1 MEVWWALLAAAL
13 FGAADFSAGIAS
25 RRSPALTVT
34 FLSQSTGMVL
44 FGLSLV
50 VLLEQ
55 PTGPALRWGAIAGAI
70 AAVSVFLYYRA
81 LALGRMGIVAT
92 ITAIW
97 SAVVPFGLGLALGE
111 RPSILAICGV
121 VGVIFAVGMISY
133 IPTPTARP
141 RTLPASPARQKA
153 FNMEGG
159 VRFNRILPRHGFL
172 LRFSQTPG
180 MFGATLAGIGF
191 GLLGVLLNQAGALG
205 NVLWPVFSAAVAS
218 VLVTGIMLAGSRS
231 PLLFDR
237 GNLPHI
243 ISAGVMQSLG
253 VLCFLLAIQT
263 GLVSIVAVI
272 VALSPAPTLL
282 LARMFLAETLS
293 RNQLLGFVVAMLGIA
308 LVTV

>member
-1 MEVWWALLAAAL
+1 MEIWWALLAAGL

-34 FLSQSTGMVL
+34 FLSQGAGVVMLGVALAVL
-44 FGLSLV
+44 MEHPTRAALS
-50 VLLEQ
+50 
-55 PTGPALRWGAIAGAI
+55 WGGVAGAI

-97 SAVVPFGLGLALGE
+97 SAVVPFGLGMALGE
-111 RPSILAICGV
+111 RPSVQAIGGV

-133 IPTPTARP
+133 V
-141 RTLPASPARQKA
+141 PASTGASGAPANQKN
-153 FNMEGG
+153 FSGEGG

-180 MFGATLAGIGF
+180 MIGATLAGIGF

-205 NVLWPVFSAAVAS
+205 NVLWPVFAAAIAS
-218 VLVTGIMLAGSRS
+218 VAITGTMLVASRS

-237 GNLPHI
+237 NNLPHI
-243 ISAGVMQSLG
+243 VSAGLMQTLG
-253 VLCFLLAIQT
+253 LLFFLVAIQT

-282 LARMFLAETLS
+282 LARIFLAETLS
-293 RNQLLGFVVAMLGIA
+293 PNQLFGFGIALLGIA
-308 LVTV
+308 LITI